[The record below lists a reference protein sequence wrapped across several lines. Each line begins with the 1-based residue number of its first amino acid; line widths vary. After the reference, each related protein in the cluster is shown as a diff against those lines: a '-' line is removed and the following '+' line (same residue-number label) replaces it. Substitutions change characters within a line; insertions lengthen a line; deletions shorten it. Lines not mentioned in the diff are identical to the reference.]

1 MMLLQ
6 NCGIMKMTKDG
17 ILFSQRNIVLV
28 PFPYT
33 DLSGVEQRPVLILSE
48 RNYNSKNEDIICCA
62 LTSNLKGINDGIKV
76 TNKNMESG
84 HLNFDSMVVPC
95 KVWTPN
101 KNKVIKSIGK
111 LNIEKSKEV
120 VKFLNLHIEIEE

>member
-1 MMLLQ
+1 
-6 NCGIMKMTKDG
+6 MTEDG

-84 HLNFDSMVVPC
+84 HLDFDSVIVPC